1 MQDQN
6 DALFAGSVNA
16 AALTSKAK
24 PTSSKSSV
32 KKKALTTYRVHA
44 GESFRT
50 ALTRWAYKH
59 GDQPLA
65 FAQDKAF
72 LTALD
77 EVATQDFIRTGSL
90 LGAVQVLAGSNESLN
105 TLSLYSNAPS
115 KLLAF
120 HPWKG
125 ERVTTLMVSGD
136 TLKAATKQVTEHY
149 GWRWD
154 EKSSWPVADFTFTP
168 YPLVTKEGDISMAMT
183 TLLGP
188 YPLKAQRLDATKT
201 IYIKEVTPL

>member
-1 MQDQN
+1 
-6 DALFAGSVNA
+6 
-16 AALTSKAK
+16 
-24 PTSSKSSV
+24 
-32 KKKALTTYRVHA
+32 
-44 GESFRT
+44 
-50 ALTRWAYKH
+50 
-59 GDQPLA
+59 
-65 FAQDKAF
+65 
-72 LTALD
+72 
-77 EVATQDFIRTGSL
+77 
-90 LGAVQVLAGSNESLN
+90 
-105 TLSLYSNAPS
+105 
-115 KLLAF
+115 
-120 HPWKG
+120 
-125 ERVTTLMVSGD
+125 MVSGD